1 MKISIDDVRYYFD
14 AKEKDSLDVG
24 PRVHRNREV
33 LSIRDRLL
41 ALPDRDFEVTIK
53 AFKKMLTD
61 ESKQVSGQEN
71 RSQDAQMLYESTNQ
85 KA

>member
-41 ALPDRDFEVTIK
+41 ALPDKDFEVAIR

-61 ESKQVSGQEN
+61 DTKPQAKNEQAPE
-71 RSQDAQMLYESTNQ
+71 DAQTLFESASQ

>member
-41 ALPDRDFEVTIK
+41 ALPDKDFEVAIK
-53 AFKKMLTD
+53 AFKKMLVD
-61 ESKQVSGQEN
+61 DSKPGSEN
-71 RSQDAQMLYESTNQ
+71 QQNPEDAQTLYESASQ